1 MDYPKISSYYILNME
16 LMGILLKRVILTITF
31 LTFWGSCIEAQQD
44 TRISSPVKMKN
55 VLIVYLSRTNNTK
68 AIAEIIQ
75 QNLGGILIG
84 LELESPYPKDY
95 RTTVDQVARE
105 NQTGFLPPLKT
116 KIEDIEKYDTIFI
129 GFPNW
134 GMQLPPPIKSFL
146 SEYDLKGKTII
157 PFNTNAGY
165 GVGNG
170 IEKIKQ
176 LCPDSQILK
185 EFSVVGGIERDGV
198 LFVMEGD
205 KKVEVEQLVK
215 KWLNE
220 IISSKE

>member
-1 MDYPKISSYYILNME
+1 MKN
-16 LMGILLKRVILTITF
+16 LLKRIILTITVLISF
-31 LTFWGSCIEAQQD
+31 GGCADAQQKAEIPP
-44 TRISSPVKMKN
+44 ISKTGN
-55 VLIVYLSRTNNTK
+55 VLIIYLSRTNNTK
-68 AIAEIIQ
+68 TVAEIIQ

-84 LELESPYPKDY
+84 LELETPYPADY

-105 NQTGFLPPLKT
+105 NQTGFLPLLKT
-116 KIEDIEKYDTIFI
+116 KIENIEKYDTIFI

-165 GVGNG
+165 GVGSG

-176 LCPDSQILK
+176 LCPNSQILK

-205 KKVEVEQLVK
+205 KKVEVEQQVK